1 MSGRLEVALRVAA
14 TLVLIGLCV
23 ELVSLSWPSPISF
36 LVFVIAGGLAIATG
50 ILIFFYSIVAV
61 PRPKEGA

>member
-1 MSGRLEVALRVAA
+1 MSGRLDLSLRIAA
-14 TLVLIGLCV
+14 TLVLIGLSV
-23 ELVSLSWPSPISF
+23 ELVSLSWHSPISF
-36 LVFVIAGGLAIATG
+36 LVFVIGGGLAIAAG